1 MQNSGMYDALT
12 FIEFRNLSSTQLNG
26 KIYVDFSEIPCT
38 NLTYK
43 ARMVNY
49 NEEGDYFWY
58 GNTFGS
64 DECQCFDGDFL
75 IKSKGGK
82 KFGRFAIDEKEY
94 VIRDLGENLNVLGK
108 VKENPLG
115 ENGGQCGTIDDT
127 EPEEINASSSS
138 ACPIR
143 ILALYTQN
151 GEDAVP
157 DIEQTI
163 VSQIAMLKIT
173 LGNSDISE
181 YQLKVQLAG
190 IEKIDFTETND
201 IEADLLRIESNSDII
216 FEFGGSR
223 NIDDLITDYEA
234 DIVITYGLDPQWS
247 SKIGLSFQGLN
258 PSYKAFS
265 LINSASCEVTPNITP
280 HEFGHLLGA
289 RHETCNT
296 NPNSGDCDD
305 FGAIEHAHVLKFCGG
320 YIQRPTTQFGNVAKH
335 NTWLHLR
342 RLIPYYSN
350 PNVKYRGLETGTSG
364 RNNAA
369 MIRQNACEVASYYYS
384 PNPPFTVSISGGIYG
399 CTCMFKQLTVHPYGS
414 GVGPFT
420 YLWEY
425 SNDGITWTQGGG
437 NQYYMVSVP
446 CTEGE
451 VVLVR
456 VTVTEVGNQTAT
468 AYYTVEAANQIPGG
482 NACVSRYQSPSGNSV
497 QTPVLSVAPN
507 PSNGLFNLK
516 FSSTETNDIF
526 LTITDSRGCRISSEH
541 IPYSE
546 DHEYSRSM
554 DLSQYPVGLYIT
566 SLIQGEQVYN
576 AKFTIQP

>member
-1 MQNSGMYDALT
+1 MQNSGMFDALT

-26 KIYVDFSEIPCT
+26 KIYVDFSEIPCA

-58 GNTFGS
+58 GNTFGG

-82 KFGRFAIDEKEY
+82 KFGRFAIDETEY

-127 EPEEINASSSS
+127 ETEEINASSSS

-143 ILALYTQN
+143 ILALYTQR
-151 GEDAVP
+151 GEDAVL

-163 VSQIAMLKIT
+163 VNSMDMIRVT
-173 LGNSDISE
+173 LANSDISE

-201 IEADLLRIESNSDII
+201 MEDDINNIEQNRYSILQSLGTKSITDLISENEADLIIVYGKSDWDLKGIS
-216 FEFGGSR
+216 FVGVNEFKPFSLVNA
-223 NIDDLITDYEA
+223 NISE
-234 DIVITYGLDPQWS
+234 V
-247 SKIGLSFQGLN
+247 N
-258 PSYKAFS
+258 PS
-265 LINSASCEVTPNITP
+265 LVP
-280 HEFGHLLGA
+280 HEFGHLLGG
-289 RHETCNT
+289 RHEKCQLWSFS
-296 NPNSGDCDD
+296 NPFSCDNSSGS
-305 FGAIEHAHVLKFCGG
+305 AHAHVIPFCLGVVN
-320 YIQRPTTQFGNVAKH
+320 RPTTIFTNI
-335 NTWLHLR
+335 NTVLGR

-350 PNVKYRGLETGTSG
+350 PEVEYRGKETGTTG

-369 MIRQNACEVASYYYS
+369 IIRQNACEVASYYYS

-414 GVGPFT
+414 GVGPFA

-437 NQYYMVSVP
+437 NQYHMVSVP
-446 CTEGE
+446 CIEGE

-456 VTVTEVGNQTAT
+456 ATVTDVGNQTAT
-468 AYYTVEAANQIPGG
+468 AYYTVEATNQIPGG
-482 NACVSRYQSPSGNSV
+482 NACMARYQSPIGNSV
-497 QTPVLSVAPN
+497 QTPVLSIAPN
-507 PSNGLFNLK
+507 PSNGSFNLK

-526 LTITDSRGCRISSEH
+526 LTITDSWGCRISSDY
-541 IPYSE
+541 IPYHE
-546 DHEYSRSM
+546 DHEYFRSL
-554 DLSQYPVGLYIT
+554 DLSKYPAGLYIA
-566 SLIQGEQVYN
+566 SLIQGDKVYT
-576 AKFTIQP
+576 AKFMIQP